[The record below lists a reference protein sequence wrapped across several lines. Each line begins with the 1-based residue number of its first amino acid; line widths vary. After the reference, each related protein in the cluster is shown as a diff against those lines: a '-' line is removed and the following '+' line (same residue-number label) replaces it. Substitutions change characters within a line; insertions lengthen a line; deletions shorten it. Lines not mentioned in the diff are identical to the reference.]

1 MSFTDEVKH
10 ELIRYKNKSSE
21 ARRAELAALLRMTGS
36 ISIASREMAVK
47 LKLRYGDLARMIFTW
62 LKNEYELQVE
72 IRVFQPSRLEKGQSY
87 MLHIPPQD
95 DLSTLLQD
103 LGILSRD
110 NSIDFSISSEFL
122 VRGEVGQA
130 YLRGMFIGGGSINR
144 PSSEYHLE
152 FRCDYH
158 SQAEDLVKLLEI
170 FDITSSM
177 IEHQDRY
184 MVYLKE
190 YKKIISLLNLI
201 GAQQAQLKLE
211 HASII
216 KEVKGDVN
224 RRLNFETANLDKTIE
239 AALEQLEDIDFIEK
253 NIGLENISESL
264 REIARLR
271 RRHPYAS
278 LKELGQKL
286 NPPLSKS
293 GVNHRFRRLRKIA
306 RDNSNRRDN

>member
-10 ELIRYKNKSSE
+10 ELIRYKNKSRQ

-36 ISIASREMAVK
+36 ISISSGEMAVK
-47 LKLRYGDLARMIFTW
+47 LKLRYGDLARMIYTW
-62 LKNEYELQVE
+62 LKKEYELQVE
-72 IRVFQPSRLEKGQSY
+72 IRVFQPSRLEKSQSY
-87 MLHIPPQD
+87 MLHIPPQEE
-95 DLSTLLQD
+95 LSALLKD
-103 LGILSRD
+103 LGILSED
-110 NSIDFSISSEFL
+110 SSLDFSISSEFL

-130 YLRGMFIGGGSINR
+130 YLRGMFIGGGSINH

-152 FRCDYH
+152 FRCDYR
-158 SQAEDLVKLLEI
+158 SQAEDLIQLLEI
-170 FDITSSM
+170 FAISSQM
-177 IEHQDRY
+177 IEHQEKY

-239 AALEQLEDIDFIEK
+239 AALDQLEDIDLVEK
-253 NIGLENISESL
+253 NIGLENVSDSL
-264 REIARLR
+264 REIAKLR
-271 RRHPYAS
+271 RRYPYAS

-286 NPPLSKS
+286 TPTLSKS
-293 GVNHRFRRLRKIA
+293 GVNHRFRRLKKIA
-306 RDNSNRRDN
+306 RDIRRDN

>member
-10 ELIRYKNKSSE
+10 ELIRYKNKSRQ

-36 ISIASREMAVK
+36 ISISSGEMAVK
-47 LKLRYGDLARMIFTW
+47 LKLRYGDLARMIYTW
-62 LKNEYELQVE
+62 LKKEYELQVE

-87 MLHIPPQD
+87 MLHIPPQEE
-95 DLSTLLQD
+95 LSALLKD
-103 LGILSRD
+103 LGILSED
-110 NSIDFSISSEFL
+110 SSLDFSISSEFL

-130 YLRGMFIGGGSINR
+130 YLRGMFIGGGSINH

-152 FRCDYH
+152 FRCDYR
-158 SQAEDLVKLLEI
+158 SQAEDLIQLLEI
-170 FDITSSM
+170 FSISSQM
-177 IEHQDRY
+177 IEHQEKY

-239 AALEQLEDIDFIEK
+239 AALEQLEDIDLVEK
-253 NIGLENISESL
+253 NIGLENVSDSL
-264 REIARLR
+264 REIAKLR
-271 RRHPYAS
+271 RRYPYAS

-286 NPPLSKS
+286 TPTLSKS
-293 GVNHRFRRLRKIA
+293 GVNHRFRRLKKIA
-306 RDNSNRRDN
+306 RDIRRDN

>member
-36 ISIASREMAVK
+36 ISISSRKMAVK
-47 LKLRYGDLARMIFTW
+47 LKLRYGDLARMIYTW
-62 LKNEYELQVE
+62 LKKEYELQVE

-87 MLHIPPQD
+87 MLHISPQD

-103 LGILSRD
+103 LGILSED

-130 YLRGMFIGGGSINR
+130 YLRGMFIGGGSINH

-158 SQAEDLVKLLEI
+158 SQAEDLVKLLEL
-170 FDITSSM
+170 FDITSRM

-306 RDNSNRRDN
+306 RDNRRDN